1 VTVAPAGEPAAP
13 ETPALVQAR
22 RVTLSYD
29 APVLAEVDFE
39 LRARDHLVVTGRSGS
54 GKTSLLLVLAGL
66 IAPTT
71 GSVAWP
77 GLSADPLARRAE
89 IAMVFQ
95 APSLLPDLTALEN
108 VCLPLRLRAI
118 GEEQANESAQ
128 AALAIVGASA
138 TADALPAELS
148 GGQQQR
154 VAVARALAGHP
165 RVILADEPTGALDR
179 VYARQVVQAL
189 RGRAA
194 ELGAGLVLATH
205 DAELAAGFPV
215 EVVVEDGSLRPA
227 A

>member
-1 VTVAPAGEPAAP
+1 
-13 ETPALVQAR
+13 
-22 RVTLSYD
+22 
-29 APVLAEVDFE
+29 
-39 LRARDHLVVTGRSGS
+39 
-54 GKTSLLLVLAGL
+54 
-66 IAPTT
+66 
-71 GSVAWP
+71 
-77 GLSADPLARRAE
+77 
-89 IAMVFQ
+89 MVFQ
-95 APSLLPDLTALEN
+95 APSLLPELTAMEN

-118 GEEQANESAQ
+118 GEAQAKEDAL
-128 AALAIVGASA
+128 AALAVVGATA

-179 VYARQVVQAL
+179 VHARQVVQAL

-205 DAELAAGFPV
+205 DGELAAGFPA
-215 EVVVEDGSLRPA
+215 EVVVEDGNLRRA

>member
-1 VTVAPAGEPAAP
+1 VTVEPPAEPVALA
-13 ETPALVQAR
+13 TPALVQAR

-29 APVLAEVDFE
+29 APVLAEIDFE
-39 LRARDHLVVTGRSGS
+39 LRGGDHLVVTGRSGS

-77 GLSADPLARRAE
+77 GLSADPSARRAE

-95 APSLLPDLTALEN
+95 APSLLPELTALEN
-108 VCLPLRLRAI
+108 VCLPLRLRAV
-118 GEEQANESAQ
+118 GEGQANENAQ
-128 AALAIVGASA
+128 AALAVVGATA

-154 VAVARALAGHP
+154 VAVARALAGNP

-179 VYARQVVQAL
+179 VHAHQVVQAL

-194 ELGAGLVLATH
+194 ELGAGLLLATH
-205 DAELAAGFPV
+205 DEELAAGFPAQ
-215 EVVVEDGSLRPA
+215 VVVEDGNLSRA